1 MHKKSVLLVDDN
13 VQIRRKVRKFLLE
26 HSVHFEVYEASDG
39 LDAIGKATET
49 QPDLIILDWSMPRMN
64 GVDAAQHLRKVG
76 IEAPIILF
84 TMHAPTLPVTALR
97 SVGVNAVVM
106 KPDLAILNEQIEKLL
121 AV

>member
-13 VQIRRKVRKFLLE
+13 VQIRQKVRKFLLE

-64 GVDAAQHLRKVG
+64 GVDVAQHLRKS
-76 IEAPIILF
+76 ESR
-84 TMHAPTLPVTALR
+84 LR
-97 SVGVNAVVM
+97 SSCSPCMRRLYPLRLFVQWA
-106 KPDLAILNEQIEKLL
+106 
-121 AV
+121 